1 MVWVVPELA
10 LVAQSNRDFQLI
22 GVYWR
27 SPEFGDLWCKSLA
40 EYFLEPIS
48 LNQDDIYYTEG

>member
-1 MVWVVPELA
+1 V
-10 LVAQSNRDFQLI
+10 R
-22 GVYWR
+22 WR